1 MLDLLPVLKLYQPN
15 EEKFKNDWW
24 CTGIEIR
31 PKYRKNTEISRNFFC
46 YQKRFHHSSIG
57 NDIEVFRERNICST
71 DYVPC
76 IVYAK
81 KIVILISSRGFLC
94 YLELKTEIPIRTILE
109 LFIMYSCTMTL
120 DLMEMHLWL
129 QTFWRTR
136 RNLMMSFFSVV
147 VICFVSVIQLL
158 STLQLFQYIISEKI
172 TLWRIDPS
180 DEKWTVFQSRL
191 YYA

>member
-1 MLDLLPVLKLYQPN
+1 MHWHWNTTKVQEKYGNLSKLLLLSK
-15 EEKFKNDWW
+15 
-24 CTGIEIR
+24 T
-31 PKYRKNTEISRNFFC
+31 ISSFEHRQWHWSFSRALN
-46 YQKRFHHSSIG
+46 R
-57 NDIEVFRERNICST
+57 ST
-71 DYVPC
+71 DYVHC

-129 QTFWRTR
+129 QTFWRTQ
-136 RNLMMSFFSVV
+136 RNLMMSVFSVI